1 MDLLTSQGHE
11 VRAFAR
17 KTPMDLPSELS
28 GFFPEDMKTD
38 RLNLGFGAFRTLKEI
53 IYSSEAKRCLG
64 RALET
69 FTPDIAH
76 AHNIYGRLT
85 TSVLDLLSRNG
96 IPAVM
101 TLHDY
106 KLVCPSYKLMA
117 GGKVCEDCKGRNYSA
132 AVRNRCHKNSRAAS
146 AVYSFESW
154 FNDVFKKYDK
164 NIAFFISPSRFL
176 KSKLMEFGYPEDKI
190 VYIPNYIESE
200 KFLPRYEG
208 EDYLVYIGRLSAEKG
223 ISTLLKAFK
232 TLKAESTKLVI
243 AGDGPMRAELE
254 AMAGQDGRIRFLGY
268 LSGQA
273 LSDVTRNA
281 RAVVI
286 PSEWY
291 ENAPISVLEAFAF
304 GKPVIGARIGG
315 IPEMVDEYKNGLL
328 FESGEDEAL
337 AEKLNEFLCYPEKT
351 VAEMG
356 RAGRKKAE
364 TEYSRALHYEK
375 LVQVYAHAMRVNG

>member
-1 MDLLTSQGHE
+1 
-11 VRAFAR
+11 
-17 KTPMDLPSELS
+17 
-28 GFFPEDMKTD
+28 
-38 RLNLGFGAFRTLKEI
+38 
-53 IYSSEAKRCLG
+53 
-64 RALET
+64 
-69 FTPDIAH
+69 
-76 AHNIYGRLT
+76 
-85 TSVLDLLSRNG
+85 
-96 IPAVM
+96 
-101 TLHDY
+101 
-106 KLVCPSYKLMA
+106 
-117 GGKVCEDCKGRNYSA
+117 
-132 AVRNRCHKNSRAAS
+132 
-146 AVYSFESW
+146 
-154 FNDVFKKYDK
+154 DK
-164 NIAFFISPSRFL
+164 NISFFISPSRFL
-176 KSKLMEFGYPEDKI
+176 KSKLMEFGYPENKI

-232 TLKAESTKLVI
+232 TLKAESTRLLI

-254 AMAGQDGRIRFLGY
+254 TMAGQDSRVRFMGY

-328 FESGEDEAL
+328 FESGQDEDL
-337 AEKLNEFLCYPEKT
+337 AEKLNEFLRYPKKT

-364 TEYSRALHYEK
+364 AEYSRELHYEK
-375 LVQVYAHAMRVNG
+375 LVQTYGDAMRVNG